1 MLYLTG
7 FDSVMTQV
15 IDKIVDNNE
24 TYYMDTIEQ
33 KTEILKIIPA
43 NKTQKIIEYINT
55 MSEQGDK
62 LNIMHKIDKINTEK
76 ISMNPFNN
84 NMCYFIKNIFSEK
97 LYDVYQ
103 LYFNMI
109 NLLKFDYNSIINQT
123 PAESYMYVTLFDENR
138 KKQNQSPENPTE
150 NIPQL

>member
-1 MLYLTG
+1 MNP
-7 FDSVMTQV
+7 SS
-15 IDKIVDNNE
+15 
-24 TYYMDTIEQ
+24 Q
-33 KTEILKIIPA
+33 KERLVK
-43 NKTQKIIEYINT
+43 KQKIRQHKP
-55 MSEQGDK
+55 EQF
-62 LNIMHKIDKINTEK
+62 KINTEK

-123 PAESYMYVTLFDENR
+123 PAESYMYITLFDENR